1 MGTTFTVRVDGK
13 DSQQWSVDLGKDI
26 LEGKSDL
33 MVRSMAEDS
42 ATITLQ
48 GKVRKSCNNSA
59 GDIEVWLHLNG
70 YPSATVAEH
79 TATDSKLALAKKLLA
94 KLTPEQIAELL
105 KS

>member
-1 MGTTFTVRVDGK
+1 MATVFTVRVDGK

-33 MVRSMAEDS
+33 MVRSMATDS

-48 GKVRKSCNNSA
+48 GKVRKSCGNSA
-59 GDIEVWLHLNG
+59 EAIETWLQSNG
-70 YPSATVAEH
+70 YPDAIVGEY

>member
-1 MGTTFTVRVDGK
+1 MATVFTVRVDGK

-26 LEGKSDL
+26 LDGKSDL
-33 MVRSMAEDS
+33 MVRSMATDS

-48 GKVRKSCNNSA
+48 GKVRKSCSNSA
-59 GDIEVWLHLNG
+59 TGIMTWLRDNG
-70 YPSATVAEH
+70 YPQATVEEY

-94 KLTPEQIAELL
+94 KLTPDQIAELL